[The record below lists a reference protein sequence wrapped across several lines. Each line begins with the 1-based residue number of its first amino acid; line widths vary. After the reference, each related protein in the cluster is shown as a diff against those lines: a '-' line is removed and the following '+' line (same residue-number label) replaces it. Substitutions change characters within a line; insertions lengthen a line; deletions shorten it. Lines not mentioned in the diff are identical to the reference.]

1 MSTMKQSSSVFYSM
15 QLDNSQNSFIYSDEQ
30 LMSLFQGGDE
40 NAYIELV
47 NRYKDKLINF
57 IFNYLGDLESS
68 EDVVQE
74 TMIKLYLKKH
84 YYREIAKFSTWL
96 YTIAKNLA
104 NTELRKRKQ
113 RKTTFLSQFS
123 KHDKTYELP
132 SNDPEPGQEIQT
144 DIVNKII
151 RDAVDQLSEKFK
163 IVIVLRDIQG
173 LSYEDISEIINVPIG
188 TVKSR
193 INRARLQLQ
202 VELKHLKK

>member
-1 MSTMKQSSSVFYSM
+1 MSLGNKNNKY
-15 QLDNSQNSFIYSDEQ
+15 IYSDEQ
-30 LMSLFQGGDE
+30 LMFLFQGGNE

-57 IFNYLGDLESS
+57 IFNYLGDIESS

-74 TMIKLYLKKH
+74 TMIKLYQKKH
-84 YYREIAKFSTWL
+84 YYKEIAKFSTWL

-113 RKTTFLSQFS
+113 RKTTLLSQFS
-123 KHDKTYELP
+123 KDDKMYDLP
-132 SNDPEPGQEIQT
+132 SDDNEVGQEIQT
-144 DIVNKII
+144 EIVNKII
-151 RDAVDQLSEKFK
+151 KDAVDQLSEKFK
-163 IVIVLRDIQG
+163 TVITLRDIQQ
-173 LSYEDISEIINVPIG
+173 LSYEDISEIIDVPIG

>member
-1 MSTMKQSSSVFYSM
+1 MKQSLSVFYTM
-15 QLDNSQNSFIYSDEQ
+15 QLDNSQNKFIYSDEQ
-30 LMSLFQGGDE
+30 LMLLFQGGDE

-74 TMIKLYLKKH
+74 TMIKLYQKKH
-84 YYREIAKFSTWL
+84 YYKEIAKFSTWL

-113 RKTTFLSQFS
+113 RKTTLLSQFS
-123 KHDKTYELP
+123 KDDKTYELP

-144 DIVNKII
+144 NIVNKII
-151 RDAVDQLSEKFK
+151 RNAVDQLSEKFK
-163 IVIVLRDIQG
+163 IVIVLRDFQG

>member
-1 MSTMKQSSSVFYSM
+1 MMKQSSPVFYTM
-15 QLDNSQNSFIYSDEQ
+15 QLDNSQNRFIYSDEQ

-47 NRYKDKLINF
+47 DRYKDKLINF

-74 TMIKLYLKKH
+74 TMIKLYQKKH
-84 YYREIAKFSTWL
+84 YYKEIAKFSTWL

-113 RKTTFLSQFS
+113 RKTTLLSQFG
-123 KHDKTYELP
+123 KDDKSYELP

>member
-1 MSTMKQSSSVFYSM
+1 MSQSSSTLFTM
-15 QLDNSQNSFIYSDEQ
+15 PLDNKNNKYSYTDEQ

-40 NAYIELV
+40 NAYIVLV

-57 IFNYLGDLESS
+57 IFHYLKDSESA

-74 TMIKLYLKKH
+74 TMIKLYQKKH
-84 YYREIAKFSTWL
+84 YYKEIAKFSTWL

-104 NTELRKRKQ
+104 NTELRKRKN

-123 KHDKTYELP
+123 KDDKTYEIP
-132 SNDPEPGQEIQT
+132 SEDLEIGQEVQT
-144 DIVNKII
+144 DVVNEII
-151 RDAVDQLSEKFK
+151 MDAVNQLSEKFK
-163 IVIVLRDIQG
+163 TIIILRDIQEI
-173 LSYEDISEIINVPIG
+173 SYEEISEIIGVPIG

-202 VELKHLKK
+202 VELKHLRR

>member
-1 MSTMKQSSSVFYSM
+1 MKRNSSVFYTM
-15 QLDNSQNSFIYSDEQ
+15 QSDNLQNRFIYSDEQ

-74 TMIKLYLKKH
+74 TMIKLYQKKH
-84 YYREIAKFSTWL
+84 YYKEIAKFSTWL

-113 RKTTFLSQFS
+113 RKTTLLSQFS
-123 KHDKTYELP
+123 KDDKTYELP
-132 SNDPEPGQEIQT
+132 SNDPEPGQDIQT

-151 RDAVDQLSEKFK
+151 RNAVDRLSEKFK

>member
-1 MSTMKQSSSVFYSM
+1 MM
-15 QLDNSQNSFIYSDEQ
+15 SQNSSVLSSMSLGSKNNKYSYSDEQ
-30 LMSLFQGGDE
+30 LMLLFQGGNE

-47 NRYKDKLINF
+47 NRYKNKLINF
-57 IFNYLGDLESS
+57 IFNYLGDIESS

-74 TMIKLYLKKH
+74 TMIKLYQKKH
-84 YYREIAKFSTWL
+84 YYKEIAKFSTWL

-113 RKTTFLSQFS
+113 RKTTLLSQFS
-123 KHDKTYELP
+123 KDDKMYDLP
-132 SNDPEPGQEIQT
+132 SNDNDVGQEIQT
-144 DIVNKII
+144 EIVSKII
-151 RDAVDQLSEKFK
+151 REAVDQLSEKFK
-163 IVIVLRDIQG
+163 TVITLRDIQQ
-173 LSYEDISEIINVPIG
+173 LSYEDISEIIDVPIG

>member
-1 MSTMKQSSSVFYSM
+1 MTKQNSSALSTMCLS
-15 QLDNSQNSFIYSDEQ
+15 NSKNKFIYSDEQ
-30 LMSLFQGGDE
+30 LMLLFQRGNE

-57 IFNYLGDLESS
+57 IYNYLGDKESS

-74 TMIKLYLKKH
+74 AMIKLYQKKH
-84 YYREIAKFSTWL
+84 YYKEIAKFSTWL
-96 YTIAKNLA
+96 FTIAKNLA
-104 NTELRKRKQ
+104 ITELRKRKQ
-113 RKTTFLSQFS
+113 RKITLLSHFTS
-123 KHDKTYELP
+123 DNKTYDLP
-132 SNDPEPGQEIQT
+132 SNDPEIGQEIQT

-151 RDAVDQLSEKFK
+151 RTAVNQLSEKFK
-163 IVIVLRDIQG
+163 IVIVLRDFQG

>member
-1 MSTMKQSSSVFYSM
+1 MKQSSSVFYTM
-15 QLDNSQNSFIYSDEQ
+15 QLDNSQNKFIYSDEQ
-30 LMSLFQGGDE
+30 LMLLFQGGDE

-74 TMIKLYLKKH
+74 TMIKLYQKKH
-84 YYREIAKFSTWL
+84 YYKEIAKFSTWL

-113 RKTTFLSQFS
+113 RKTTLLSQFS
-123 KHDKTYELP
+123 KDDKSYELP
-132 SNDPEPGQEIQT
+132 SNDPEPGQDIQT

-151 RDAVDQLSEKFK
+151 RNAVDQLSEKFK

>member
-1 MSTMKQSSSVFYSM
+1 MTKQSSSVFYTM
-15 QLDNSQNSFIYSDEQ
+15 QLDSSKNKFIYSDEQ
-30 LMSLFQGGDE
+30 LILLFQGGDE

-74 TMIKLYLKKH
+74 TMIKLYQKKH
-84 YYREIAKFSTWL
+84 YYKEIAKFSTWL

-113 RKTTFLSQFS
+113 RKTTLLSQFS
-123 KHDKTYELP
+123 KDDKTYELP

>member
-1 MSTMKQSSSVFYSM
+1 MMKQSSSVFYTM
-15 QLDNSQNSFIYSDEQ
+15 QLDNSQNRFIYSDEQ

-74 TMIKLYLKKH
+74 TMIKLYQKKH
-84 YYREIAKFSTWL
+84 YYKEIAKFSTWL

-113 RKTTFLSQFS
+113 RKTTLLSQFS
-123 KHDKTYELP
+123 KDDKTYELP
-132 SNDPEPGQEIQT
+132 SNDPEPGHEIQT

>member
-1 MSTMKQSSSVFYSM
+1 MKQSSSVFYTM
-15 QLDNSQNSFIYSDEQ
+15 QLDNSQNRFIYSDEQ

-74 TMIKLYLKKH
+74 TMIKLYQKKH
-84 YYREIAKFSTWL
+84 YYKEIAKFSTWL

-113 RKTTFLSQFS
+113 RKTTLLSQFS
-123 KHDKTYELP
+123 KDDKTYELP

-151 RDAVDQLSEKFK
+151 RNAVDQLSEKFK
-163 IVIVLRDIQG
+163 VVIVLRDIQG

-202 VELKHLKK
+202 LELKHLKK

>member
-1 MSTMKQSSSVFYSM
+1 MKQSSSVFYTM
-15 QLDNSQNSFIYSDEQ
+15 QLDNSQSRFIYSDEQ

-74 TMIKLYLKKH
+74 TMIKLYQKKH
-84 YYREIAKFSTWL
+84 YYKEIAKFSTWL

-113 RKTTFLSQFS
+113 RKTTLLSQFS
-123 KHDKTYELP
+123 KDDKTYDLP

-202 VELKHLKK
+202 LELKHLKK

>member
-1 MSTMKQSSSVFYSM
+1 MMKQSSSVFYTM
-15 QLDNSQNSFIYSDEQ
+15 QLDSSQNRFIYSDEQ

-74 TMIKLYLKKH
+74 TMIKLYQKKH
-84 YYREIAKFSTWL
+84 YYKEIAKFSTWL

-113 RKTTFLSQFS
+113 RKTTLLSQFS
-123 KHDKTYELP
+123 KDDKTYELP

-173 LSYEDISEIINVPIG
+173 LAYEDISEIINVPIG

>member
-1 MSTMKQSSSVFYSM
+1 MMKQSSSVFYTM
-15 QLDNSQNSFIYSDEQ
+15 QLDNSQNRFIYSDEQ

-57 IFNYLGDLESS
+57 IFSYLGDLESS

-74 TMIKLYLKKH
+74 TMIKLYQKKH

-104 NTELRKRKQ
+104 NTELRKRKH
-113 RKTTFLSQFS
+113 RKTTLLSQFS
-123 KHDKTYELP
+123 KDDKTYELP

-144 DIVNKII
+144 EIVNKII

>member
-1 MSTMKQSSSVFYSM
+1 MSLGSKNNRYS
-15 QLDNSQNSFIYSDEQ
+15 YSDEQ
-30 LMSLFQGGDE
+30 LMLLFQGGNE

-57 IFNYLGDLESS
+57 IFNYLGDIESS

-74 TMIKLYLKKH
+74 TMIKLYQKKH
-84 YYREIAKFSTWL
+84 YYKEIAKFSTWL

-113 RKTTFLSQFS
+113 RKTTLLSQFS
-123 KHDKTYELP
+123 KDDKMYDLP
-132 SNDPEPGQEIQT
+132 SNDNEVGQEIQT
-144 DIVNKII
+144 EIVSKII
-151 RDAVDQLSEKFK
+151 REAVDQLSEKFK
-163 IVIVLRDIQG
+163 TVITLRDIQQ
-173 LSYEDISEIINVPIG
+173 LSYEDISEIIDVPIG

>member
-1 MSTMKQSSSVFYSM
+1 MMKQSSSVFYTM
-15 QLDNSQNSFIYSDEQ
+15 QLDNSQNRFIYSDEQ

-74 TMIKLYLKKH
+74 TMIKLYQKKH
-84 YYREIAKFSTWL
+84 YYKEIAKFSTWL

-113 RKTTFLSQFS
+113 RKTTLLSQFS
-123 KHDKTYELP
+123 KDDKTYELP

-173 LSYEDISEIINVPIG
+173 FSYEDISEIINVPIG